1 MSRARKAKIYVVPK
15 AKPNQDVIEVL
26 KELLSKAKSG
36 ELRSIMAIG
45 TITGGATFGT
55 WSTHEADLYMLL
67 GQASRLQYRVNTLLD
82 ADMTV
87 PDEDE
92 SS

>member
-1 MSRARKAKIYVVPK
+1 MSRQRKAKIYVVPK
-15 AKPNQDVIEVL
+15 AKPNQNVIELL
-26 KELLSKAKSG
+26 KDLLSKAKAG

-45 TITGGATFGT
+45 TVTGGATITT
-55 WSTHEADLYMLL
+55 WSTAEADLYMLL
-67 GQASRLQYRVNTLLD
+67 GQASRLQYRVNLLLD
-82 ADMTV
+82 VDMIV